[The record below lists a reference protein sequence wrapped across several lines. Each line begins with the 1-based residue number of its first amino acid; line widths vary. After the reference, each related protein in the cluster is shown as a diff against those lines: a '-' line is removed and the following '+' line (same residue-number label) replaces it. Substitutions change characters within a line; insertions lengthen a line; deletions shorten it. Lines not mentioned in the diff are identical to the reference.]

1 MRNLRSKSQQ
11 MGLAAPTNEAGGV
24 SLGKRAWLRISGKAV
39 ASGPAPG
46 GRAPAAFRG
55 GLLSEAP
62 GPRCS
67 APRVSS
73 PCDMASSSGQR
84 AEDTDL
90 FQDSS
95 QGSRHRRSE
104 GIDGAMA
111 VLRGH
116 TSRCRSPET
125 VGPSR
130 AQDLQASV
138 PPTVASR
145 VRDSRPPAVLPWT
158 SHS

>member
-1 MRNLRSKSQQ
+1 VRNLRSKSQQ
-11 MGLAAPTNEAGGV
+11 MALAAPTHEASGV
-24 SLGKRAWLRISGKAV
+24 SLAKRAWLRISGKAV
-39 ASGPAPG
+39 ASGG
-46 GRAPAAFRG
+46 IRTGSWGRVPAAFRG

-73 PCDMASSSGQR
+73 PCDTASSSGQR

-95 QGSRHRRSE
+95 QGSRRGRSE

-116 TSRCRSPET
+116 TSRWSPET
-125 VGPSR
+125 AGPSR
-130 AQDLQASV
+130 AQDLQASAS
-138 PPTVASR
+138 PTVASR
-145 VRDSRPPAVLPWT
+145 VRDSRSPAV
-158 SHS
+158 